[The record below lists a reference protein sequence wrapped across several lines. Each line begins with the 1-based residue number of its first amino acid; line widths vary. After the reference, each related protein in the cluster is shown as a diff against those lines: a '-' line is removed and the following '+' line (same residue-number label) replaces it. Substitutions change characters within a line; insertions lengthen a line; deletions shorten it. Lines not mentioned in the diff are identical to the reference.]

1 MTSPPRHKAVPAL
14 LALLLLLTLA
24 ACSSAYSGT
33 NSETLAGLTLQP
45 AAVPS
50 IPVAGTVQVGVNGAY
65 QGSATKVS
73 YKDVTSSATWSS
85 SNPAVATVN
94 KGSPAPGLVRS
105 RSPHL

>member
-33 NSETLAGLTLQP
+33 NSETLSGLTLQP

-50 IPVAGTVQVGVNGAY
+50 IEVAGTVQVGCKWSVSRLRY
-65 QGSATKVS
+65 QALLQRC
-73 YKDVTSSATWSS
+73 
-85 SNPAVATVN
+85 NRFCN
-94 KGSPAPGLVRS
+94 LE
-105 RSPHL
+105 